1 MGKIGVGIITCDRVD
16 YLKKCLSS
24 LPKFD
29 GPIVV
34 VNDGKQD
41 ISKHLD
47 KNIHLIQHKEN
58 KGVGIS
64 KNDALTWLLK
74 QDIEHLFLLEDDI
87 IILKPD
93 TFERYIHTA
102 EISGI
107 LHFNYGPGS
116 PFNRKQDP
124 NIIYDLHNR
133 HLCDQH
139 SEPNPK
145 KIIEY
150 PDGTK
155 VSLFEHTV
163 AMFSYF
169 HRSVLEDVGLHDER
183 FYNAWE
189 HVDLTYRI
197 IKAGYHPPF
206 WWFADI
212 HNSHEYLT
220 EAPGAIDNSSIAGK
234 KEQWEKNV
242 MGGREVYREKH
253 GHYPNMPPLATA
265 DEVMGIIKSRRRVQ
279 QLGELEKIGKVG
291 DNLPDISQI
300 KEEFDALLEF
310 YRAIKPKN
318 ILEVG
323 SLLGWSLK
331 RFIENKQEGGV
342 VVSVDLPVRDFCG
355 RGDGRVDQQEFGHHI
370 LWKRWAKNKN
380 TALTVIPASSFD
392 PQTIKKVETICNHYD
407 FIFIDGNHTYEG
419 IMADYRNYFPF
430 LRSGGIMAF
439 HDIAQNEEGGGFRV
453 WNEIKHQYKYKEIL
467 KSPSKEKG
475 IGVILKP

>member
-1 MGKIGVGIITCDRVD
+1 MIGVGIITCDRVD
-16 YLKKCLSS
+16 YLQKCLSS
-24 LPKFD
+24 LPKFK

-41 ISKHLD
+41 ISKYVD
-47 KNIHLIQHKEN
+47 SKIHLIQHTKN

-64 KNDALTWLLK
+64 KNDALKWLLD
-74 QDIEHLFLLEDDI
+74 QGAEHLFLLEDDI
-87 IILKPD
+87 VILKPG
-93 TFERYIHTA
+93 TFDAYIDAANT
-102 EISGI
+102 SGI

-116 PFNRKQDP
+116 PFNRKQDSSVV
-124 NIIYDLHNR
+124 YDLHNR
-133 HLCDQH
+133 HLCNQH

-150 PDGTK
+150 PNGVK
-155 VSLFEHTV
+155 ISLFEHTV

-169 HRSVLEDVGLHDER
+169 HRTVLEDVGLHDER

-212 HNSHEYLT
+212 YNSHEYLT
-220 EAPGAIDNSSIAGK
+220 EAPGAIDNSSIANK
-234 KEQWEKNV
+234 TEQWQKNI
-242 MGGREVYREKH
+242 MEGREVYREKH
-253 GHYPNMPPLATA
+253 GHYPNMPPLVPV
-265 DEVMGIIKSRRRVQ
+265 DDVLRDIQNKRRTQ
-279 QLGELEKIGKVG
+279 QLKELEKQGKVG
-291 DNLPDISQI
+291 DKLPDISQI
-300 KEEFDALLEF
+300 QEEFDALLNF
-310 YRAIKPKN
+310 FKAIKPKN

-331 RFIENKQEGGV
+331 RFIENKEEGGH

-355 RGDGRVDQQEFGHHI
+355 RGDERVDQQEFGHHI
-370 LWKRWAKNKN
+370 LWKRWAKKKN
-380 TALTVIPASSFD
+380 THLTVVPASSFD
-392 PQTIKKVETICNHYD
+392 LQTIKKVQDICSQYD

-419 IMADYRNYFPF
+419 IMADYKNYFPL

-439 HDIAQNEEGGGFRV
+439 HDIAQNEEGGGYRV
-453 WNEIKHQYKYKEIL
+453 WNEIKNLYKYKEIL
-467 KSPSKEKG
+467 KSPTKEKG